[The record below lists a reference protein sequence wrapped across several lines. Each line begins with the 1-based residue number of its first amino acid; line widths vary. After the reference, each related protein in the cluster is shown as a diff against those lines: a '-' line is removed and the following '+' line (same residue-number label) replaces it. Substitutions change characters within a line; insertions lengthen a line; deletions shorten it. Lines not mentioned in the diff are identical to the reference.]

1 MVWPTS
7 WEGIAIGGNL
17 RLNVLQGQQRSIP
30 GASGTSGTD
39 RSTKAGLL
47 SFRGDFSEYWVRR
60 GKLFPK
66 IGILKLG
73 SLNSH
78 VRHSRARSKLRP
90 ACDALTRAAL
100 SVAKPRSTRIRDA
113 HHDATLNKPV
123 DFGRQVHWPLTCIG
137 GRFSVLDCHE
147 TPSPNQQPSL
157 NLFSSQLGFDGRN
170 L

>member
-1 MVWPTS
+1 MRADIFGLIDDTHPPSAQLFHDAVVGDGLPTS

-47 SFRGDFSEYWVRR
+47 SFRGDFSEYWVPR

-78 VRHSRARSKLRP
+78 VGFVEP
-90 ACDALTRAAL
+90 AASFDPH
-100 SVAKPRSTRIRDA
+100 V
-113 HHDATLNKPV
+113 
-123 DFGRQVHWPLTCIG
+123 
-137 GRFSVLDCHE
+137 
-147 TPSPNQQPSL
+147 TPSRGRHCPLPSL
-157 NLFSSQLGFDGRN
+157 AAHASVMPITTPH
-170 L
+170 